1 MSATAAPISFAEDIK
16 PLFRERDRQAMLSRF
31 DLWSYDDVST
41 HADAILNSVSTGTMP
56 CYGQWPAEQVDLLRR
71 WVEGGKPA

>member
-1 MSATAAPISFAEDIK
+1 MSTATLGFENDVK
-16 PLFRERDRQAMLSRF
+16 PLFNARDRDSMLSHF
-31 DLWSYDDVST
+31 DLWSYDDVNT
-41 HADAILNSVSTGTMP
+41 HADAILNSVSNGAMP